1 MSKAARPTL
10 TLKPAPAA
18 DMTVAAEPEE
28 RPEPRNER
36 DDRPVEP
43 VAPTSNPRND
53 ALNRLAASAALETG
67 HDGSIPL
74 DERSPMEA
82 PAEDLPADPVDPYL
96 PASASDDDDGSQGG
110 APAAAAPASEIVAP
124 VAAPE
129 PKKYTVD
136 ARGQKVEVDE
146 NAVIEAGLH
155 ALRHHGAAELA
166 LREANALLAQARG
179 VAQPAA
185 PAPQASAPAPDGD
198 AQRLA
203 EALQFGTKEDAA
215 KAVAALMARG
225 GVSGDVNEV
234 IARQT
239 ETRVRDVLD
248 QDKAAKQL
256 EELVPEMLT
265 DARVLAL
272 MATEERAA
280 RAAGDTRPYTQLY
293 PEIGKKIRGWIDGF
307 KAPATPAAE
316 AAATA
321 PAPAIA
327 ARQAAKAAVPTAVV
341 ARGAAPAAP
350 AQPRAPTGS
359 EIVAQMRAKRG
370 QRQYI

>member
-18 DMTVAAEPEE
+18 DMTVAAEPEAS
-28 RPEPRNER
+28 PEARRER
-36 DDRPVEP
+36 DDREPIVVETT
-43 VAPTSNPRND
+43 ANPRND

-82 PAEDLPADPVDPYL
+82 PAEDLPEEPADPYL
-96 PASASDDDDGSQGG
+96 PKSADDDD
-110 APAAAAPASEIVAP
+110 AAP
-124 VAAPE
+124 VAAVPPTGDLGSGGAAAE
-129 PKKYTVD
+129 APAPKKYTVD

-185 PAPQASAPAPDGD
+185 PTPQGQAPASPTED

-272 MATEERAA
+272 MAQEERAA

-307 KAPATPAAE
+307 KAPATPAAAGV
-316 AAATA
+316 AAPA
-321 PAPAIA
+321 APAIA

>member
-18 DMTVAAEPEE
+18 DMVVHAEPEAQE
-28 RPEPRNER
+28 ETRRER
-36 DDRPVEP
+36 DDRPAEP

-53 ALNRLAASAALETG
+53 ALNRLAAQAAVETG
-67 HDGSIPL
+67 HDGAIPL

-82 PAEDLPADPVDPYL
+82 PAEDLPEEPADPYL
-96 PASASDDDDGSQGG
+96 PKSADDDA
-110 APAAAAPASEIVAP
+110 APAPVVPPTGDQGAGGAAAP
-124 VAAPE
+124 APE

-185 PAPQASAPAPDGD
+185 PAPQASAPASPTED

-203 EALQFGTKEDAA
+203 DALQFGSKEDAA
-215 KAVAALMARG
+215 KAVAALMTRG
-225 GVSGDVNEV
+225 VVPGDVNEV

-265 DARVLAL
+265 DHRVLAL